1 MLGRKRRR
9 RLRNWLAIWLAPPLV
24 RLWTW
29 SLRKRISSDEL
40 EEKDGWVTAP
50 GMIVLVWH
58 QRIFTLAT
66 SFPNNGFRTLV
77 SQHSDGEMISRIL
90 NSLGVETIRGSTTRG
105 FVGAIRELVSNPGE
119 NVRITITPDGPRG
132 PPMKLQQGAIYIA
145 SKTGL
150 PILILGIGLS
160 SSWTFSSWDRFK
172 LPWPFSRALIR
183 IGKLISIP
191 PDLNREEIEQ
201 WRIKV
206 ENAMCENQAD
216 TDERFEE
223 LYSKSARLRGMRKKE
238 NIPPG
243 AVSGQ

>member
-1 MLGRKRRR
+1 
-9 RLRNWLAIWLAPPLV
+9 
-24 RLWTW
+24 
-29 SLRKRISSDEL
+29 
-40 EEKDGWVTAP
+40 
-50 GMIVLVWH
+50 
-58 QRIFTLAT
+58 
-66 SFPNNGFRTLV
+66 
-77 SQHSDGEMISRIL
+77 
-90 NSLGVETIRGSTTRG
+90 
-105 FVGAIRELVSNPGE
+105 
-119 NVRITITPDGPRG
+119 
-132 PPMKLQQGAIYIA
+132 MKLQQGAIYIA

-150 PILILGIGLS
+150 PILVMGIGLS
-160 SSWTFSSWDRFK
+160 RSWTFNSWDRFK